1 MLLGMKKM
9 EDCNQQ
15 ILQQSFL
22 FQGLSKEEFQ
32 ELLVYFPSPEVFAK
46 GEIIYS
52 RSHFR
57 KAIGIIL
64 CGAAQ
69 VTCGNGT
76 SQILVNQ
83 IVPGNIF
90 GATTLFEEQNYYVNE
105 IKAEKATTIL
115 FLSQQTLTLIMK
127 KYYIIAENYI
137 RFLSNGVRFFN
148 HKIAGFAL
156 GSSHQKVAMYCAQ
169 HCDSQGRV
177 QFSQS
182 MVSLAK
188 ILHIARSSLYRS
200 LSELV
205 KTGFLRKE
213 GNYYYMQNDSFHP

>member
-76 SQILVNQ
+76 SQILV
-83 IVPGNIF
+83 
-90 GATTLFEEQNYYVNE
+90 
-105 IKAEKATTIL
+105 K
-115 FLSQQTLTLIMK
+115 MC
-127 KYYIIAENYI
+127 I
-137 RFLSNGVRFFN
+137 RDR
-148 HKIAGFAL
+148 
-156 GSSHQKVAMYCAQ
+156 YP
-169 HCDSQGRV
+169 
-177 QFSQS
+177 
-182 MVSLAK
+182 SL
-188 ILHIARSSLYRS
+188 RSSKLEKHKGYN
-200 LSELV
+200 
-205 KTGFLRKE
+205 FLRYFNNE
-213 GNYYYMQNDSFHP
+213 

>member
-1 MLLGMKKM
+1 
-9 EDCNQQ
+9 
-15 ILQQSFL
+15 
-22 FQGLSKEEFQ
+22 
-32 ELLVYFPSPEVFAK
+32 
-46 GEIIYS
+46 
-52 RSHFR
+52 
-57 KAIGIIL
+57 
-64 CGAAQ
+64 
-69 VTCGNGT
+69 
-76 SQILVNQ
+76 
-83 IVPGNIF
+83 
-90 GATTLFEEQNYYVNE
+90 
-105 IKAEKATTIL
+105 
-115 FLSQQTLTLIMK
+115 MK

-213 GNYYYMQNDSFHP
+213 GKHYYIQNDSFYP